1 MNKDHKDYSNII
13 DILSKGNIVKLE
25 ELAKLLDDFPKG
37 SDKYINR
44 RWIIN
49 AIDVGAFSTIKW
61 MLSKS
66 VELDFRDC
74 EGYTPILS
82 ALEREK
88 PDKHEILKLLI
99 THRAPINQK
108 GVNDWTPLHMAAA
121 RNDVASLRILIEH
134 GADMTIRTEIDDYA
148 TPLEEA
154 ISLDCKDA
162 VKYLQSIAE

>member
-1 MNKDHKDYSNII
+1 MNLDHKNYTNII
-13 DILSKGNIVKLE
+13 DILIRGNIRELE
-25 ELAKLLDDFPKG
+25 ELAELLNDFPKG
-37 SDKYINR
+37 SDDYINR
-44 RWIIN
+44 KWIIN
-49 AIDVGAFSTIKW
+49 AVDVGAVSTVEW

-82 ALEREK
+82 ALEREE

-99 THRAPINQK
+99 NHGAPINQK

-121 RNDVASLRILIEH
+121 RNDVTSLRILIEH
-134 GADMTIRTEIDDYA
+134 GADKTIRTEIDDYA

-154 ISLDCKDA
+154 VSLDCKDA
-162 VKYLQSIAE
+162 VKYLQSIA